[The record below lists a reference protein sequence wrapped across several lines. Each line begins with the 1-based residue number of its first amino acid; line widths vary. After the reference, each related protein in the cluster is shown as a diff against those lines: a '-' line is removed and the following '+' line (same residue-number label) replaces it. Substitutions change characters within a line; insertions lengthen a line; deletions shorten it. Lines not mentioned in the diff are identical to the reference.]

1 MYKSANSRS
10 LNYWQRRLRN
20 QQFYLT
26 MLAIAFAIIGVA
38 AIKSAAIAQESP
50 LVYGVRATSGE
61 VVLESLDL
69 TDQLQSSIQTGI
81 TLEANERLSGFTLL
95 ADGTF
100 TLATAPTTAA
110 VNGGVNLS
118 RLIFFVASPQPQIVV
133 FPELPGLAANNTIE
147 SLLATQDGKLLSIL
161 SLNQGTPPFSLATID
176 RNNGQVSPSSITLPS
191 DRRFSNLTQCPNGTI
206 YLTSLGRSDSTSL
219 VQLDLQQEQLIS
231 LPRLTFNYMPLSNDL
246 ASLAC
251 SLSNQLYALSD
262 PTFQGTNSLFT
273 LDASTGVMS
282 LVKPFAVDKITFKL
296 NFGQPTQ
303 SVFTTQVPSFE
314 FSDGIPYELGM
325 KFQSAKLGQITAIRY
340 WKAASETGVHVGK
353 LWTASGT
360 LLASV
365 TFSDETQLG
374 WQQAALSTPLD
385 IAANTTYVVSVNA
398 NSFFGDTY
406 DQLATPI
413 VNNDLSS
420 VADGNNGVYGSPD
433 SFPMNSYRNSNYFR
447 DVVFT
452 TTANSEAINPTPGS

>member
-1 MYKSANSRS
+1 MYKFANSRS
-10 LNYWQRRLRN
+10 LKYWQRRLRH
-20 QQFYLT
+20 QRFYLT
-26 MLAIAFAIIGVA
+26 MLAIAFAIIGVG
-38 AIKSAAIAQESP
+38 AIAHPVFAQESP
-50 LVYGVRATSGE
+50 LVYGVRATSKE

-69 TDQLQSSIQTGI
+69 TNDQLQSSVQTGI
-81 TLEANERLSGFTLL
+81 TLEANERLSGFTSL

-118 RLIFFVASPQPQIVV
+118 RLMFFVPSPQPQIAV
-133 FPELPGLAANNTIE
+133 FSELPGLAKNNTVE

-176 RNNGQVSPSSITLPS
+176 RNNGQVSPSSITLPPE
-191 DRRFSNLTQCPNGTI
+191 RRFSNLTQCSDGKI
-206 YLTSLGRSDSTSL
+206 YVTSLGRSESTSL

-231 LPRLTFNYMPLSNDL
+231 LPRLTFNNMPLSNDL
-246 ASLAC
+246 AGLAC
-251 SLSNQLYALSD
+251 ESNQLYALSN
-262 PTFQGTNSLFT
+262 PSFQGTNSLFT

-282 LVKPFAVDKITFKL
+282 LVKSFAVDKITFKTHL
-296 NFGQPTQ
+296 SQPTQ

-325 KFQSAKLGQITAIRY
+325 KFQSAKPGQITAIRY

-353 LWTASGT
+353 LWTDGT

-365 TFSDETQLG
+365 TFADETQSG
-374 WQQAALSTPLD
+374 WQQATLSTPLD

-398 NSFFGDTY
+398 NSSYGDTY
-406 DQLATPI
+406 DQLATSI

-420 VADGNNGVYGSPD
+420 VADANNGVYGSLD
-433 SFPMNSYRNSNYFR
+433 SFPRNSYRNSNYFR
-447 DVVFT
+447 DIVFT
-452 TTANSEAINPTPGS
+452 ATADF

>member
-1 MYKSANSRS
+1 MYKSANSRL
-10 LNYWQRRLRN
+10 LNYWQRRLRH
-20 QQFYLT
+20 QRFYLT

-38 AIKSAAIAQESP
+38 AIKSPVFAQESP

-69 TDQLQSSIQTGI
+69 TNDQLQSSVQTGI

-118 RLIFFVASPQPQIVV
+118 RLMFFVPSPQPQIAV

-176 RNNGQVSPSSITLPS
+176 RTNGQVSPSSVTLPPE
-191 DRRFSNLTQCPNGTI
+191 RRFSNLTQCSDGTI
-206 YLTSLGRSDSTSL
+206 YLTSLGQSDSTSL

-231 LPRLTFNYMPLSNDL
+231 LPRLTFNNMPLSNDL
-246 ASLAC
+246 AGLAC
-251 SLSNQLYALSD
+251 ESNQLYALSN
-262 PTFQGTNSLFT
+262 PTFEGNSLFT
-273 LDASTGVMS
+273 IDASTGVMS
-282 LVKPFAVDKITFKL
+282 LVKSFAVDKITFKL
-296 NFGQPTQ
+296 NLGQTAQ

-325 KFQSAKLGQITAIRY
+325 KFQSAKPGQITAIRY
-340 WKAASETGVHVGK
+340 WKAASESGVHVGK
-353 LWTASGT
+353 LWTESGT

-365 TFSDETQLG
+365 TFSDETQFG
-374 WQQAALSTPLD
+374 WQQATLSTPLD
-385 IAANTTYVVSVNA
+385 IAANTKLRSNEVVL
-398 NSFFGDTY
+398 DEEK
-406 DQLATPI
+406 
-413 VNNDLSS
+413 
-420 VADGNNGVYGSPD
+420 
-433 SFPMNSYRNSNYFR
+433 R
-447 DVVFT
+447 
-452 TTANSEAINPTPGS
+452 

>member
-10 LNYWQRRLRN
+10 LNYWQRRLRH
-20 QQFYLT
+20 QRFYLT
-26 MLAIAFAIIGVA
+26 VLAIAFAIIGVA
-38 AIKSAAIAQESP
+38 AISHPSFAQESP

-69 TDQLQSSIQTGI
+69 TNDQLQPSVQTGI

-110 VNGGVNLS
+110 INGGVNLS
-118 RLIFFVASPQPQIVV
+118 RLIFFGASPQPQTVVV

-147 SLLATQDGKLLSIL
+147 SLLATQDGNLLSIL

-176 RNNGQVSPSSITLPS
+176 RNNGQVSPSSITLPP

-206 YLTSLGRSDSTSL
+206 YLTSLGRSNSTSL

-231 LPRLTFNYMPLSNDL
+231 LPQLTFNNLPLSNDL

-251 SLSNQLYALSD
+251 SASNQLYALSN
-262 PTFQGTNSLFT
+262 PTFEGNSLFT

-282 LVKPFAVDKITFKL
+282 LVKSFAVDKISFKPHL
-296 NFGQPTQ
+296 GQTTQ

-325 KFQSAKLGQITAIRY
+325 KFQSTKPGQITAIRY
-340 WKAASETGVHVGK
+340 WQAASEVGVHVGK
-353 LWTASGT
+353 LWTESGT

-365 TFSDETQLG
+365 TFADETQFG
-374 WQQAALSTPLD
+374 WQQAALSTPLN

-398 NSFFGDTY
+398 NSFFSDTY

-433 SFPMNSYRNSNYFR
+433 SFPINSYRNSNYFR
-447 DVVFT
+447 DIVFT
-452 TTANSEAINPTPGS
+452 ATADF

>member
-10 LNYWQRRLRN
+10 LNYWQRRLRH
-20 QQFYLT
+20 QRFYLT

-38 AIKSAAIAQESP
+38 KITHPAFAQESP

-69 TDQLQSSIQTGI
+69 TNDQLQSNVQTGI
-81 TLEANERLSGFTLL
+81 TLEANERLSGFTSL

-110 VNGGVNLS
+110 VNGGANLS
-118 RLIFFVASPQPQIVV
+118 RLISFVGSPQPQIAV
-133 FPELPGLAANNTIE
+133 FSELPGLAKNNTIE

-176 RNNGQVSPSSITLPS
+176 RNNGQVSPSSITLPPE
-191 DRRFSNLTQCPNGTI
+191 RRFSNLTQCPDGTI

-231 LPRLTFNYMPLSNDL
+231 LPRLTFNNMPLSNDL
-246 ASLAC
+246 AGLAC
-251 SLSNQLYALSD
+251 SGSNQLYALSN
-262 PTFQGTNSLFT
+262 PSFQGTNSLFT

-282 LVKPFAVDKITFKL
+282 LVKPFAVDKITFKSH
-296 NFGQPTQ
+296 FGQTTQ

-314 FSDGIPYELGM
+314 PNDGIPYELGM
-325 KFQSAKLGQITAIRY
+325 KFQSAKPGQITAIRY
-340 WKAASETGVHVGK
+340 WKAASEAGVHVGK
-353 LWTASGT
+353 LWIDGT

-398 NSFFGDTY
+398 NSSYGDTY

-420 VADGNNGVYGSPD
+420 VADGNNGVYGSLD

-447 DVVFT
+447 DIVFT
-452 TTANSEAINPTPGS
+452 ATANPATN